1 MLLITNNRFQKTKA
15 MFTILA
21 KDVKDDP
28 TVSK

>member
-1 MLLITNNRFQKTKA
+1 LLITNYRFQKTKV
-15 MFTILA
+15 MFTISA